1 MQKPTERTFQLGV
14 LELEYEITETSVLGP
29 VLKKKTKKCTM
40 NCILMSRVSPC
51 FYAATKRYDSH

>member
-1 MQKPTERTFQLGV
+1 MQKQTERTFQSGV
-14 LELEYEITETSVLGP
+14 LELEYEITETSVLVP
-29 VLKKKTKKCTM
+29 VLKKKKKCTM